1 MHTLLDGDTPEE
13 EEEKKLSSLGH
24 EEEELKKDVDVV
36 DGGVGGGAKESTLGE
51 KIQTLYTRVWSKSDE
66 DKKVEEKEEKQETG
80 LLSLFGSVAKSLES
94 AVAVV
99 RMPAEPPSPSGPV
112 NPPWHVEDSQA
123 DKMGVLRAQILNLSH
138 EKWTFMQIPAE
149 EALTGF
155 SFEMSSAWPLAA
167 ECLRLDP
174 QLEKM
179 RWVLVPWKV
188 KEEAFWR
195 NYFAHIYAVREAILG
210 SRIEKEAAERAVSS
224 EMTGKRNL
232 DDLLLFATDES
243 DGIASSSFEKSGG
256 ATGEDVIELSSLS
269 MEGLSLEEQINAAL
283 RDEL

>member
-1 MHTLLDGDTPEE
+1 M
-13 EEEKKLSSLGH
+13 
-24 EEEELKKDVDVV
+24 
-36 DGGVGGGAKESTLGE
+36 GE
-51 KIQTLYTRVWSKSDE
+51 KIQTLYTRVWSKGDE
-66 DKKVEEKEEKQETG
+66 DKKAEEKGEKEETG

-94 AVAVV
+94 AVSVV

-112 NPPWHVEDSQA
+112 NPPWHVEGSQA
-123 DKMGVLRAQILNLSH
+123 EKMGVLRAQILNLSH
-138 EKWTFMQIPAE
+138 EKWTFMQTPAE
-149 EALTGF
+149 SALTGF

-210 SRIEKEAAERAVSS
+210 SRIEKEAAERAASS

-232 DDLLLFATDES
+232 DDLLLFATDEPDANTS
-243 DGIASSSFEKSGG
+243 LEKSSSSSSSSA
-256 ATGEDVIELSSLS
+256 ATGDDVIELSSLS